1 MSIHT
6 FLLSAVMLFVSAS
19 TAIASV
25 PDTVQVETNDTI
37 VVCDG
42 DIDIAFSGGDCCP
55 KYLKKIHCGNKGKRR
70 ILGSVGVYGGFVQ
83 PLGAPQWMHLLICDK

>member
-25 PDTVQVETNDTI
+25 PDTVQVETHDTI
-37 VVCDG
+37 VVCEEN
-42 DIDIAFSGGDCCP
+42 IDSAFSVGPCCP
-55 KYLKKIHCGNKGKRR
+55 KTFTKIIVATKENIEFLVLWAFMVVFCS
-70 ILGSVGVYGGFVQ
+70 L
-83 PLGAPQWMHLLICDK
+83 

>member
-1 MSIHT
+1 MSVHT

-42 DIDIAFSGGDCCP
+42 DIDIAFSGGDCCH
-55 KYLKKIHCGNKGKRR
+55 KYLKKSIVATKGNVEF
-70 ILGSVGVYGGFVQ
+70 LVLWAFMVVLCS
-83 PLGAPQWMHLLICDK
+83 L

>member
-1 MSIHT
+1 MSVHT

-42 DIDIAFSGGDCCP
+42 DIDIAFSGGDCCH
-55 KYLKKIHCGNKGKRR
+55 KY
-70 ILGSVGVYGGFVQ
+70 
-83 PLGAPQWMHLLICDK
+83 

>member
-25 PDTVQVETNDTI
+25 PDTVQVETHDTI
-37 VVCDG
+37 VVCEEN
-42 DIDIAFSGGDCCP
+42 IDSAFSVGSCCH
-55 KYLKKIHCGNKGKRR
+55 KYLKKIHCGQQRET
-70 ILGSVGVYGGFVQ
+70 
-83 PLGAPQWMHLLICDK
+83 